1 MLDVRGL
8 VPAVVFIARPMFA
21 YAWPRTIAED
31 KDTRQ
36 RYVSSKRTCAMDE
49 CLQRP
54 ERDGAE
60 APLLHR

>member
-1 MLDVRGL
+1 VLDVRGL
-8 VPAVVFIARPMFA
+8 IPAVVFIARPMFA

-49 CLQRP
+49 YEQAGTR
-54 ERDGAE
+54 RGARR
-60 APLLHR
+60 PLLL